1 MVETSRSKSNGL
13 IVDTRPMLNAMANRA
28 QGKGYENAEHY
39 TKCEFQFLG
48 IENIHVMRKSLE
60 KLENEGWLKADWLN
74 HVYAVLDVSNKVKHA
89 ISEGRTVIVHCSDGW
104 DRTSQVCSGKPTIK
118 CKIRPSILRC
128 RAYALSKIS
137 NISWIPITYSKR
149 LAEYGAQM
157 C

>member
-1 MVETSRSKSNGL
+1 
-13 IVDTRPMLNAMANRA
+13 MLNAMANRA

-104 DRTSQVCSGKPTIK
+104 DRTSQVCSGKFPK
-118 CKIRPSILRC
+118 KKNSPKWAKIRESGLTKYYI
-128 RAYALSKIS
+128 
-137 NISWIPITYSKR
+137 
-149 LAEYGAQM
+149 
-157 C
+157 

>member
-104 DRTSQVCSGKPTIK
+104 DRTSQVCSGKMT
-118 CKIRPSILRC
+118 
-128 RAYALSKIS
+128 SKWAKNVS
-137 NISWIPITYSKR
+137 LK
-149 LAEYGAQM
+149 
-157 C
+157 